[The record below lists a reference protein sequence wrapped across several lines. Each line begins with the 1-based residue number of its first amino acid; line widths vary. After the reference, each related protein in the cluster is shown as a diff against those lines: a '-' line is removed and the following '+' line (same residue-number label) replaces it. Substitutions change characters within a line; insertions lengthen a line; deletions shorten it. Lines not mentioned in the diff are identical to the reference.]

1 MDETMVQELSS
12 PHAYSIDHLEITPS
26 LIPNQGL
33 GSFILMSPSGYIY
46 TRFHPEYQQVL
57 AIPHEE
63 EEAEIKVILTLGED
77 DRELALRLSLLALRE
92 GVERYKPSDFHHIV
106 SELLDE
112 DQSHRIGIGAKRLKV
127 ELDRSFDAICV
138 GLLRAL
144 DIGLDE
150 FYDEYLKVLSNIDS
164 NEAAAFKEDMPREVF
179 IYNYSIDLDESFSP
193 HIYPAST
200 ALKAKWINPI
210 IHAIWHKRVNG
221 KWVPSFHDNVSK
233 TLIHV
238 STAAPLQFKEN
249 ADEQYQIGTELIDP
263 RIGGRTVWLDTGRFL
278 RAGLSPQ
285 TVELVLKQHN
295 QALIID
301 VVRLLVDKWTE
312 DLLIQEIGKF
322 DEPRGYQGLVDEL
335 GERYGLS
342 VDRKARQKVIGAC
355 RFLDAVRW
363 GPNFESHLKFFS
375 FETGSRPQDELTVS
389 YMKGFTK
396 PLKDSERL
404 IPMIQVPKGQ
414 PKSRAKINRLGLCLA
429 QWLVENSQM
438 YLAHRDLGIKLD
450 EGAKRVLFK
459 QVGYSRMHYL
469 ERALDSFEEEN
480 FIERIDGYVRL
491 GERNREEE
499 ALILEGARRVK
510 RGQIRGQISAK
521 KRNRNSR

>member
-1 MDETMVQELSS
+1 MDETMIQELSS
-12 PHAYSIDHLEITPS
+12 SADI
-26 LIPNQGL
+26 
-33 GSFILMSPSGYIY
+33 M
-46 TRFHPEYQQVL
+46 
-57 AIPHEE
+57 
-63 EEAEIKVILTLGED
+63 VILTLGEE

-106 SELLDE
+106 SKLLDE
-112 DQSHRIGIGAKRLKV
+112 DKSHRLETGAKRLKV

-138 GLLRAL
+138 SLLRAL

-150 FYDEYLKVLSNIDS
+150 FYDEYLKAMSNIDP
-164 NEAAAFKEDMPREVF
+164 NEAKAFEEDMLREDF
-179 IYNYSIDLDESFSP
+179 IYDYSIKLDKSFSP

-200 ALKAKWINPI
+200 SLTANWINPI

-221 KWVPSFHDNVSK
+221 KWTPALHDNVSK

-238 STAAPLQFKEN
+238 STAAPIQLKEN
-249 ADEQYQIGTELIDP
+249 VDEQYQIGTELIDP
-263 RIGGRTVWLDTGRFL
+263 RIGGRIVWLDTGRFQ

-285 TVELVLKQHN
+285 AVEFVLRQHN

-312 DLLIQEIGKF
+312 DLLIQEIKKF

-363 GPNFESHLKFFS
+363 GPSFENHLKFSS
-375 FETGSRPQDELTVS
+375 FETGPRPQDELTVS
-389 YMKGFTK
+389 YMKGFTQQ
-396 PLKDSERL
+396 LSSERL

-414 PKSRAKINRLGLCLA
+414 PRSRATNNRLGLSKSDTVACTTL
-429 QWLVENSQM
+429 S
-438 YLAHRDLGIKLD
+438 
-450 EGAKRVLFK
+450 VLLIT
-459 QVGYSRMHYL
+459 SRK
-469 ERALDSFEEEN
+469 RAL
-480 FIERIDGYVRL
+480 
-491 GERNREEE
+491 
-499 ALILEGARRVK
+499 
-510 RGQIRGQISAK
+510 
-521 KRNRNSR
+521 

>member
-1 MDETMVQELSS
+1 MTIPQESKK
-12 PHAYSIDHLEITPS
+12 PYSYFIDDQEITPS
-26 LIPNQGL
+26 LIPSQGL
-33 GSFILMSPSGYIY
+33 GTFILISPNGYIY

-57 AIPHEE
+57 ALPREE
-63 EEAEIKVILTLGED
+63 EEAEIKVILTLGGD

-106 SELLDE
+106 SDLLDE
-112 DQSHRIGIGAKRLKV
+112 DQSHRIETGAKRLKV

-150 FYDEYLKVLSNIDS
+150 FYDEYLKVMFNIDP
-164 NEAAAFKEDMPREVF
+164 NEAEAFKKTMTREHF
-179 IYNYSIDLDESFSP
+179 IYNYSINLDESFSP

-200 ALKAKWINPI
+200 SLTARWIKPI
-210 IHAIWHKRVNG
+210 INAVWYKRVNG
-221 KWVPSFHDNVSK
+221 KWTPTLHDNVSK

-238 STAAPLQFKEN
+238 STAAPVQLKESVN
-249 ADEQYQIGTELIDP
+249 EQYQIGTELIDP
-263 RIGGRTVWLDTGRFL
+263 RIGGRMVWLDTGRFQ

-285 TVELVLKQHN
+285 AVEFVLRQHN

-312 DLLIQEIGKF
+312 DLLIQEVKKF

-335 GERYGLS
+335 GERYDLS
-342 VDRKARQKVIGAC
+342 TDRKARQKVIGAC

-363 GPNFESHLKFFS
+363 GPSFENHVKFFS
-375 FETGSRPQDELTVS
+375 FETGTRPQDELTVS

-396 PLKDSERL
+396 QLSSERL

-414 PKSRAKINRLGLCLA
+414 PRSRATNNRLGLCLA

-450 EGAKRVLFK
+450 EGAKKVLSK

-469 ERALDSFEEEN
+469 ERALDSFEEES

-491 GERNREEE
+491 GEKNREEE
-499 ALILEGARRVK
+499 ALILEGARKVK
-510 RGQIRGQISAK
+510 RARIRGLRSAK